1 MKRAI
6 WILAVLLSHWRRHP
20 MQLATLLIGLISA
33 TALWSGVQALNQ
45 QARIAYDRA
54 AATFG
59 GSRTAMLVGRDSATF
74 PQRLF
79 VDLRRA
85 GWPVSPMLEGRVQID
100 GRSFRLLGVEPVT
113 LPSEVGTAPVVSR
126 GSLQAFVTPPGE
138 MLVAPETLRDLG
150 LKEGERPQA
159 SGVILPPLRVQA
171 ELAPGALVVDIGIA
185 QDILKLPGHVSRLLV
200 GKSKGKSMAPDA
212 TLQSVAGERLRL
224 VEPSAESDLERL
236 TDSFHLNLTAFGLLS
251 FFVGLF
257 IVNSAIG
264 LAFEQR
270 LPMLR
275 TLRAC
280 GVSARMINTVLVIEL
295 LSLALVAGL
304 IGLVCG
310 YFIAASLLPDVA
322 ASLRGLYGAQIPGQL
337 SLKPVWWLAGVAIS
351 ILGALAAAAAS
362 LIKAIRMPVLATAQP
377 QAWQQAQRRWLMF
390 QSAAAVAVF
399 AVAAALIRFGD
410 SLIAGFAVLAAL
422 MLGAALI
429 LPMVLQIA
437 LAIGQRSARAP
448 VGIWFW
454 ADSRQQLSGL
464 SLALMALLLALA
476 VNVGVGTMVDS
487 FSRTFLVWLD
497 GRLAADVYVSAA
509 SDAQAK
515 EIKAWLRDRPEV
527 EAILPGGRADT
538 QFGGAPIEVLGLPD
552 HSTYRDNWPL
562 LESTANAWVRL
573 RPGDTCLV
581 SEQLARRMKLGLGD
595 HIDVPAPGG
604 NWPLEIV
611 GIYADYGNP
620 KGQIAVNFAALTRR
634 FPQTP
639 QTRLGLRVAP
649 DRIAPLITA
658 LQEKF
663 ALDDRS
669 VADQATMKRESKR
682 IFNRTFSVTAALNAF
697 TLGVAGIALLT
708 SLLTLANSRLPQL
721 APLWAI
727 GLTRRRLAALELLKT
742 MAVALITALFALPLG
757 LLVAWC
763 LLAIVNVKAFGW
775 RLPFHVFPLQLI
787 ELLAVAMA
795 AALCAA
801 ALPVARLARMQPAS
815 LIRIFVN
822 ER

>member
-1 MKRAI
+1 VKRAL
-6 WILAVLLSHWRRHP
+6 WTLAVLMSHWRRHP

-45 QARIAYDRA
+45 QARNSYDRA

-59 GSRTAMLVGRDSATF
+59 GTRTAMLVGNGVTF

-85 GWPVSPMLEGRVQID
+85 GWPVSPVLEGRIQID
-100 GRSFRLLGVEPVT
+100 GRSFRLLGIEPVT
-113 LPSEVGTAPVVSR
+113 LPAEVGSAPAI
-126 GSLQAFVTPPGE
+126 GKADLQSFMTPPGE
-138 MLVAPETLRDLG
+138 MLVAPETLADLG
-150 LKEGERPQA
+150 LAEGTRHQA
-159 SGVILPPLRVQA
+159 NGGARLPPLRVQPQMV
-171 ELAPGALVVDIGIA
+171 PGVLVVDIGVA
-185 QDILKLPGHVSRLLV
+185 QDLLKMPDQLSRLLV
-200 GKSKGKSMAPDA
+200 GKSAGKRAP
-212 TLQSVAGERLRL
+212 LESIGGGSLRL

-270 LPMLR
+270 LTMLR

-280 GVSARMINTVLVIEL
+280 GVSARMLNAVLVLEL
-295 LSLALVAGL
+295 VSVALVAGL

-337 SLKPVWWLAGVAIS
+337 TLKPEWWIAGIAIS
-351 ILGALAAAAAS
+351 VLGALAAAAAS
-362 LIKAIRMPVLATAQP
+362 LTKALRLPLLATAQP
-377 QAWQQAQRRWLMF
+377 QAWQQAQRRWLVF
-390 QSAAAVAVF
+390 QTAAALAVF
-399 AVAAALIRFGD
+399 AVAGGLLWFGD

-429 LPMVLQIA
+429 LPMFLETVLA
-437 LAIGQRSARAP
+437 FGQRHATRPLS
-448 VGIWFW
+448 VWFW

-476 VNVGVGTMVDS
+476 VNVGVATMVES

-497 GRLAADVYVSAA
+497 GRLAADVYVNAA
-509 SDAQAK
+509 SDAQAT
-515 EIKAWLRDRPEV
+515 EIKAWLRERPEV
-527 EAILPGGRADT
+527 DAVLPGGRAET
-538 QFGGAPIEVLGLPD
+538 QLAGLPIEVLGLPD
-552 HSTYRDNWPL
+552 HATYRDNWPL
-562 LESTANAWVRL
+562 LQSADNAWVKL
-573 RPGDTCLV
+573 RPGDSCLV
-581 SEQLARRMKLGLGD
+581 SEQLSRRLHVGLGD

-604 NWPLEIV
+604 GWPLRVV

-634 FPQTP
+634 FPEVP
-639 QTRLGLRVAP
+639 LTRMGLRVERP
-649 DRIAPLITA
+649 KIAALIAA

-663 ALDDRS
+663 GLDDRN
-669 VADQATMKRESKR
+669 VADQATMKAESKR
-682 IFNRTFSVTAALNAF
+682 IFSRTFSVTAALNAF

-727 GLTRRRLAALELLKT
+727 GITRRRLAAIELLKT
-742 MAVALITALFALPLG
+742 MSVALITTLLALPLG

-763 LLAIVNVKAFGW
+763 LLAVVNVKAFGW
-775 RLPFHVFPLQLI
+775 RLPFHVFPLQMLW
-787 ELLAVAMA
+787 LVGVAMA
-795 AALCAA
+795 AALAA
-801 ALPVARLARMQPAS
+801 SALPVIRLARMQPAN
-815 LIRIFVN
+815 LIRIFAN

>member
-1 MKRAI
+1 VRRAL
-6 WILAVLLSHWRRHP
+6 WSLAVLLSHWRRHP

-45 QARIAYDRA
+45 QARTSYDRA

-59 GSRTAMLVGRDSATF
+59 GTRTAMLVGQNSATF
-74 PQRLF
+74 PQQLF
-79 VDLRRA
+79 IDLRRA
-85 GWPVSPMLEGRVQID
+85 GWPVSPVLEGRIQIE
-100 GRSFRLLGVEPVT
+100 GRSFRLLGIEPVT
-113 LPSEVGTAPVVSR
+113 LPAEVGNAPAI
-126 GSLQAFVTPPGE
+126 GKANLQSFMTPPGE
-138 MLVAPETLRDLG
+138 MLVARETLSDLK
-150 LKEGERPQA
+150 LAEGARPQTVGGA
-159 SGVILPPLRVQA
+159 MLPPLRVQPQ
-171 ELAPGALVVDIGIA
+171 LVPGVLIVDIGIA
-185 QDILKLPGHVSRLLV
+185 QSLLKMPDQLSRLLI
-200 GKSKGKSMAPDA
+200 GKATGKRAS
-212 TLQSVAGERLRL
+212 LESIAGDRLRL
-224 VEPSAESDLERL
+224 IEPSAETDLERL

-270 LPMLR
+270 LPILR

-280 GVSARMINTVLVIEL
+280 GVSARMLNAVLVAEL
-295 LSLALVAGL
+295 VSLALIAGL

-310 YFIAASLLPDVA
+310 YFIAAALLPDVA

-337 SLKPVWWLAGVAIS
+337 TLKPQWWIAGIAIS

-362 LIKAIRMPVLATAQP
+362 LTKALRMPLLATAQP
-377 QAWQQAQRRWLMF
+377 YAWQQAQRRWLTY
-390 QSAAAVAVF
+390 QSALALAAF
-399 AVAAALIRFGD
+399 AAAGGLLWFGD
-410 SLIAGFAVLAAL
+410 SLISGFAVLAAL

-429 LPMVLQIA
+429 LPMFLELVLSF
-437 LAIGQRSARAP
+437 GQRQARRP
-448 VGIWFW
+448 LSVWFW

-476 VNVGVGTMVDS
+476 VNVGVSTMVES

-497 GRLAADVYVSAA
+497 GRLAADVYVGAA
-509 SDAQAK
+509 NDAQAI
-515 EIKAWLRDRPEV
+515 EIKAWLRERPEV

-538 QFGGAPIEVLGLPD
+538 QLAGTPIEVLGLPD
-552 HSTYRDNWPL
+552 HATYRDNWPL
-562 LESTANAWVRL
+562 LQSAENPWSKL
-573 RPGDTCLV
+573 RPGDTALV
-581 SEQLARRMKLGLGD
+581 SEQLARRLKVSVGD
-595 HIDVPAPGG
+595 RIEVPASGG
-604 NWPLEIV
+604 SWPLKVV

-634 FPQTP
+634 FPEIP
-639 QTRLGLRVAP
+639 LTRMGLRVAP
-649 DRIAPLITA
+649 PKIPALISA

-663 ALDDRS
+663 GLDDRN
-669 VADQATMKRESKR
+669 VADQATMKAESTR
-682 IFNRTFSVTAALNAF
+682 IFNRTFAVTAALNAF
-697 TLGVAGIALLT
+697 TLGVAGVALLT

-727 GLTRRRLAALELLKT
+727 GVTRQRLAGIELLKT
-742 MAVALITALFALPLG
+742 MSVALITTTLALPLG

-775 RLPFHVFPLQLI
+775 RLPFHVFPMQL
-787 ELLAVAMA
+787 LWLVGVAMV
-795 AALCAA
+795 AALAAA
-801 ALPVARLARMQPAS
+801 ALPVIRLARMQPAS
-815 LIRIFVN
+815 LIRIFAN

>member
-1 MKRAI
+1 MRRAL

-59 GSRTAMLVGRDSATF
+59 GSRTAMLVSRDSATF
-74 PQRLF
+74 PQQLF

-85 GWPVSPMLEGRVQID
+85 GWPVSPTLEGRVQID

-113 LPSEVGTAPVVSR
+113 LPSEVGNAPAVGR
-126 GSLQAFVTPPGE
+126 GSLQSFVTPPGE

-150 LKEGERPQA
+150 LKEGERTHA
-159 SGVILPPLRVQA
+159 NGTTLPPLRVQA
-171 ELAPGALVVDIGIA
+171 ELAPGALVVDIGVA
-185 QDILKLPGHVSRLLV
+185 QDILKMPGQVSRLLV
-200 GKSKGKSMAPDA
+200 GQSKAPHA
-212 TLQSVAGERLRL
+212 SLESVAGEKLRL

-280 GVSARMINTVLVIEL
+280 GVSARLLNTVLVIEL
-295 LSLALVAGL
+295 VSLALVAGL

-310 YFIAASLLPDVA
+310 YFIAAALLPDVA

-337 SLKPVWWLAGVAIS
+337 SLKPIWWFAGIAIS

-362 LIKAIRMPVLATAQP
+362 LAKAIRMPVLATAQP

-390 QSAAAVAVF
+390 QSAAALAVF
-399 AVAAALIRFGD
+399 AVAAALIQFGD

-437 LAIGQRSARAP
+437 LAFGQRSARAP

-476 VNVGVGTMVDS
+476 VNVGVSTMVES

-497 GRLAADVYVSAA
+497 GRLAADVYISAA
-509 SDAQAK
+509 SDQQAK

-538 QFGGAPIEVLGLPD
+538 QLGGAPIEVLGLPD
-552 HSTYRDNWPL
+552 HATYRDNWPL
-562 LESTANAWVRL
+562 LESTSNAWVRL

-581 SEQLARRMKLGLGD
+581 SEQLSRRMKLGLGD
-595 HIDVPAPGG
+595 HIEVPAPGG
-604 NWPLEIV
+604 PWPLEIV

-649 DRIAPLITA
+649 DKITPLITA

-663 ALDDRS
+663 GLDDRN
-669 VADQATMKRESKR
+669 VADQATMKRESR
-682 IFNRTFSVTAALNAF
+682 RVFNRTFSVTAALNAF

-727 GLTRRRLAALELLKT
+727 GLTRRRLAVLELLKT

-775 RLPFHVFPLQLI
+775 RLPFQIFPLQLI
-787 ELLAVAMA
+787 ELLAVALA
-795 AALCAA
+795 AAFCAA

>member
-1 MKRAI
+1 MRRPL

-59 GSRTAMLVGRDSATF
+59 GSRTAMLVSKDSATF
-74 PQRLF
+74 PQQLF

-113 LPSEVGTAPVVSR
+113 LPSEVGNAPAVGR

-138 MLVAPETLRDLG
+138 MLVAGETLRDLG
-150 LKEGERPQA
+150 LKEGDRPQA
-159 SGVILPPLRVQA
+159 NGTSLPPLRVQA

-185 QDILKLPGHVSRLLV
+185 QDILKMPGQVSRLLV
-200 GKSKGKSMAPDA
+200 GKSKAPHA
-212 TLQSVAGERLRL
+212 TLESVAGDKLRL

-280 GVSARMINTVLVIEL
+280 GVSARMLNTVLVVEL
-295 LSLALVAGL
+295 VSLALVAGL

-310 YFIAASLLPDVA
+310 YFIAAALLPDVA

-337 SLKPVWWLAGVAIS
+337 SLKPVWWFAGIAIS

-362 LIKAIRMPVLATAQP
+362 LAKAIRMPVLATAQP
-377 QAWQQAQRRWLMF
+377 QAWQQAQRRWLIF
-390 QSAAAVAVF
+390 QSAAALAVF
-399 AVAAALIRFGD
+399 AVAAVLIQFGD

-437 LAIGQRSARAP
+437 LAFGQRSARAP

-476 VNVGVGTMVDS
+476 VNVGVGTMVES

-509 SDAQAK
+509 SDQQAK
-515 EIKAWLRDRPEV
+515 QIKAWLRDRPEV

-538 QFGGAPIEVLGLPD
+538 QLGGAPIEVLGLPD
-552 HSTYRDNWPL
+552 HATYRDNWPL

-573 RPGDTCLV
+573 RPGDACLI
-581 SEQLARRMKLGLGD
+581 SEQLSRRVKLAIGD
-595 HIDVPAPGG
+595 HIEVPAPGG

-620 KGQIAVNFAALTRR
+620 KGQIAVNFAALTRH

-639 QTRLGLRVAP
+639 LTRIGLRVAP
-649 DRIAPLITA
+649 DKIAPLIAA
-658 LQEKF
+658 LQATF
-663 ALDDRS
+663 GLDDRN

-682 IFNRTFSVTAALNAF
+682 VFNRTFSVTAALNAF

-801 ALPVARLARMQPAS
+801 ALPVARLARMQPAT
-815 LIRIFVN
+815 LIRTFVN

>member
-1 MKRAI
+1 VRRAL
-6 WILAVLLSHWRRHP
+6 WSLAVLLSHWRRHP

-45 QARIAYDRA
+45 QARTSYDRA

-59 GSRTAMLVGRDSATF
+59 GTRTAMLVGQNSSTF
-74 PQRLF
+74 PQQLF
-79 VDLRRA
+79 IDLRRA
-85 GWPVSPMLEGRVQID
+85 GWPVSPVLEGRIQIE
-100 GRSFRLLGVEPVT
+100 GRSFRLLGIEPVT
-113 LPSEVGTAPVVSR
+113 LPAEVGNAPAI
-126 GSLQAFVTPPGE
+126 GKANLQSFMTPPGE
-138 MLVAPETLRDLG
+138 MLVARETLSDLK
-150 LKEGERPQA
+150 LAEGARPQTVGGA
-159 SGVILPPLRVQA
+159 MLPPLRVQPQ
-171 ELAPGALVVDIGIA
+171 LVPGVLIVDIGIA
-185 QDILKLPGHVSRLLV
+185 QSLLKMPDQLSRLLI
-200 GKSKGKSMAPDA
+200 GKATGKRAS
-212 TLQSVAGERLRL
+212 LESIAGDRLRL
-224 VEPSAESDLERL
+224 IEPGAETDLERL

-270 LPMLR
+270 LPILR

-280 GVSARMINTVLVIEL
+280 GVSARMLNAVLVAEL
-295 LSLALVAGL
+295 VSLALIAGL

-310 YFIAASLLPDVA
+310 YFIAAALLPDVA

-337 SLKPVWWLAGVAIS
+337 TLKPQWWIAGIAIS

-362 LIKAIRMPVLATAQP
+362 LTKALRMPLLATAQP
-377 QAWQQAQRRWLMF
+377 YAWQQAQRRWLTY
-390 QSAAAVAVF
+390 QSALALAAF
-399 AVAAALIRFGD
+399 AAAGGLLWFGD
-410 SLIAGFAVLAAL
+410 SLISGFAVLAAL

-429 LPMVLQIA
+429 LPMFLELVLSF
-437 LAIGQRSARAP
+437 GQRQARRP
-448 VGIWFW
+448 LSVWFW

-476 VNVGVGTMVDS
+476 VNVGVSTMVES

-497 GRLAADVYVSAA
+497 GRLAADVYVGAA
-509 SDAQAK
+509 NDAQAI
-515 EIKAWLRDRPEV
+515 EIKAWLRERPEV

-538 QFGGAPIEVLGLPD
+538 QLAGAPIEVLGLPD
-552 HSTYRDNWPL
+552 HPIYRDNWPL
-562 LESTANAWVRL
+562 LQSAENAWGRL
-573 RPGDTCLV
+573 RPGDTALV
-581 SEQLARRMKLGLGD
+581 SEQLARRLKVSIGD
-595 HIDVPAPGG
+595 RIEVPASGG
-604 NWPLEIV
+604 SWPLRVV
-611 GIYADYGNP
+611 GIYADYGDP

-634 FPQTP
+634 FPEIP
-639 QTRLGLRVAP
+639 LTRMGLRVAP
-649 DRIAPLITA
+649 PKIPALISA

-663 ALDDRS
+663 GLDDRN
-669 VADQATMKRESKR
+669 VADQATMKAESTR
-682 IFNRTFSVTAALNAF
+682 IFNRTFAVTAALNAF

-727 GLTRRRLAALELLKT
+727 GVTRQRLAGIELLKT
-742 MAVALITALFALPLG
+742 MSVALITTTLALPLG

-775 RLPFHVFPLQLI
+775 RLPFHVFPMQL
-787 ELLAVAMA
+787 LWLVGVAMV
-795 AALCAA
+795 AALAAA
-801 ALPVARLARMQPAS
+801 ALPVIRLARMQPAS
-815 LIRIFVN
+815 LIRIFAN